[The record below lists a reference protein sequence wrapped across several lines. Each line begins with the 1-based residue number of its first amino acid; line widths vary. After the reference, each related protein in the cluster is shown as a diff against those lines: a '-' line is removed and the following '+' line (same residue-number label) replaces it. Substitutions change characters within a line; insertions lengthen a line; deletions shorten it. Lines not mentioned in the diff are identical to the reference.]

1 MRPPSPSP
9 DRHRDQDD
17 DDDDHHHHHHHHCDC
32 NCIDRLPP
40 QDDDRAPRRSDHSAV
55 SSAAAAPAACL
66 DGDEDED
73 GHQGVAADFDDPDS
87 GGDFD
92 DAVDAHHL
100 APGALMTHARL
111 AGDGQGNGHADQ
123 DESGFDSASDDTCT
137 DNPAHYLQNLHVPS
151 DHDLDMSDSDG
162 GAPLDEI
169 IVATNILTS
178 MNFDFDPELGLFIG
192 SNGHGGEA
200 DDTYSDDDGDD
211 EVDNDD
217 IAAPPAHHSNPLPPP
232 FPFAFGLHGSHGAP
246 AAMNPGL
253 PAGSWATILPG
264 DDDDNYLDDD
274 VPTIFV
280 PHEPQSPFFD
290 NFIDSLPPIQLSN
303 PNPTILGSENLGLI
317 DFLREWAHDG
327 RFVPGY
333 RQMRPPHLHEVHE
346 QSRAEVQDVTY
357 ADLMGDECDFQGL
370 NWESMETTRAAARRR
385 RRHTYRN
392 YVNQEGSDDW
402 TVSGIACRAVRPA
415 EAIANIACQQQPKW
429 EDRCIPSKDSFV
441 RFRRMNFRPDV
452 SLAHFQ
458 LRSVL
463 ACPSRT
469 KAYYSS
475 PGGITRMNL
484 ASKKADL
491 VMNLRE
497 FPALGGVIST
507 LDADCG
513 VLMGGTFNG
522 DYCLKS
528 LDSDDKEFSE
538 GQISP
543 DGITNHLKIHMPR
556 RSSRPVASIASNDRC
571 FRVLDIET
579 EKLTSQT
586 MYPFALNCSAL
597 SPDRRLRVLVGDNPD
612 VLITNADTGEILQR
626 LEGHS
631 DYGFACDWSDDGW
644 TVATG
649 FQDKAVK
656 IWDAR
661 RWCNSSGVSTPLC
674 TIRSEMAGVRGLRF
688 SPQGS
693 GKPILVAAEEADC
706 INVIDAQTFCT
717 KQTIEVFSEIG
728 GVAFTNEG
736 QDLNVLCCDTHRGG
750 LLQLER
756 CGRGPEPLLENA
768 WLRHAAPYPW
778 IADRADDETEW
789 PDNWSRGR
797 MPILL
802 EGPEPF

>member
-1 MRPPSPSP
+1 MRPPSSSP
-9 DRHRDQDD
+9 GRHRDQDD
-17 DDDDHHHHHHHHCDC
+17 DGGDDDDEDDGC
-32 NCIDRLPP
+32 NCTDWLPP
-40 QDDDRAPRRSDHSAV
+40 QDDGRAPRGSDHSAV
-55 SSAAAAPAACL
+55 SSVAAPAAGL
-66 DGDEDED
+66 DGDKDVGEVEDVAVDIGSD
-73 GHQGVAADFDDPDS
+73 GRVDFDDDA
-87 GGDFD
+87 D
-92 DAVDAHHL
+92 D
-100 APGALMTHARL
+100 ALMTDARL
-111 AGDGQGNGHADQ
+111 ASDVHVNGHADE
-123 DESGFDSASDDTCT
+123 DGFNFGSGSDDTFI
-137 DNPAHYLQNLHVPS
+137 DDPAHYLQNLYVPS

-169 IVATNILTS
+169 VVATNILTS
-178 MNFDFDPELGLFIG
+178 INFDFDPELGLFIG

-200 DDTYSDDDGDD
+200 GDTYSDDDDD
-211 EVDNDD
+211 DDDDDNDE
-217 IAAPPAHHSNPLPPP
+217 IAATPAHHPNALPPP
-232 FPFAFGLHGSHGAP
+232 FPFPFLHSSHSAPSTMSPHLP
-246 AAMNPGL
+246 AA
-253 PAGSWATILPG
+253 SWAIDLPVDDDG
-264 DDDDNYLDDD
+264 DDYLDQN

-290 NFIDSLPPIQLSN
+290 NFIDNLPPVQLSN

-327 RFVPGY
+327 CFLPGH
-333 RQMRPPHLHEVHE
+333 RPARPPHLHEVHE
-346 QSRAEVQDVTY
+346 QSRAEVQDVAY
-357 ADLMGDECDFQGL
+357 ADLVGDECDFQGL
-370 NWESMETTRAAARRR
+370 NWASMETTRAAARRR

-392 YVNQEGSDDW
+392 YVNQSGSDNW
-402 TVSGIACRAVRPA
+402 T
-415 EAIANIACQQQPKW
+415 PKW
-429 EDRCIPSKDSFV
+429 DDRFIPSKDSFV

-475 PGGITRMNL
+475 PSGINRMNL
-484 ASKKADL
+484 ASKKTDL

-528 LDSDDKEFSE
+528 VDSDDKREFSE

-543 DGITNHLKIHMPR
+543 DGITNHLKIHLPR
-556 RSSRPVASIASNDRC
+556 RSSRPVASIASNDRG
-571 FRVLDIET
+571 FRVMDIET
-579 EKLTSQT
+579 EKFILQAT
-586 MYPFALNCSAL
+586 YPFALNCSAL
-597 SPDRRLRVLVGDNPD
+597 SPDRRLRVVVGDNPN
-612 VLITNADTGEILQR
+612 VLIANADTGAILQE
-626 LEGHS
+626 LKGHR

-661 RWCNSSGVSTPLC
+661 KWCDTSGVSTALC
-674 TIRSEMAGVRGLRF
+674 TVRSEMAGVRGLRF
-688 SPQGS
+688 SPGGS
-693 GKPILVAAEEADC
+693 GKPILVAAEEADF

-717 KQTIEVFSEIG
+717 KQTIDVFSEIG
-728 GVAFTNEG
+728 GLAFTNEG
-736 QDLNVLCCDTHRGG
+736 QDLNILCCDAHRGG

-768 WLRHAAPYPW
+768 WLRHTAPYPW
-778 IADRADDETEW
+778 LVGREDEEMEW
-789 PDNWSRGR
+789 PGKWSRGR
-797 MPILL
+797 MPTLL

>member
-1 MRPPSPSP
+1 MRPPVTSP

-17 DDDDHHHHHHHHCDC
+17 GDGDDDDGDR
-32 NCIDRLPP
+32 NCTDWLPP
-40 QDDDRAPRRSDHSAV
+40 QDDDGAPRSSDRGAV
-55 SSAAAAPAACL
+55 FSSAAAPAACQNRDDD
-66 DGDEDED
+66 DGDDED
-73 GHQGVAADFDDPDS
+73 VAPDLDDS
-87 GGDFD
+87 NGQGDFD
-92 DAVDAHHL
+92 DADDAHHL
-100 APGALMTHARL
+100 TPSALMTDARL
-111 AGDGQGNGHADQ
+111 ADE
-123 DESGFDSASDDTCT
+123 DESDFDSGSDDTYT
-137 DNPAHYLQNLHVPS
+137 HDPAYYLQN
-151 DHDLDMSDSDG
+151 DLDMGDSDG

-178 MNFDFDPELGLFIG
+178 MNFDFDAELGLFIG
-192 SNGHGGEA
+192 SNGHGGPA
-200 DDTYSDDDGDD
+200 DDTYSDDDDD
-211 EVDNDD
+211 DDDDDNDET
-217 IAAPPAHHSNPLPPP
+217 AAPPAHHPDAFPPP
-232 FPFAFGLHGSHGAP
+232 FPFAFGLPSSHSAP
-246 AAMNPGL
+246 ATMNPGL
-253 PAGSWATILPG
+253 PAGSWATNLPA
-264 DDDDNYLDDD
+264 DDDDHDYLDED

-290 NFIDSLPPIQLSN
+290 NFIDNLPPVQLSN

-327 RFVPGY
+327 CFLPGY
-333 RQMRPPHLHEVHE
+333 RQMRPPHLHQVHE
-346 QSRAEVQDVTY
+346 QSRAEVHDVTY
-357 ADLMGDECDFQGL
+357 SDLMGDQCDFQGL
-370 NWESMETTRAAARRR
+370 NWASMETTRAAARRR

-392 YVNQEGSDDW
+392 YVNQSGSDNW
-402 TVSGIACRAVRPA
+402 TVSGMVYKALCLMEAVA
-415 EAIANIACQQQPKW
+415 DLACQRQPKW
-429 EDRCIPSKDSFV
+429 DDRCIPSKDSFV

-475 PGGITRMNL
+475 PSGINRMNL
-484 ASKKADL
+484 ASKKTDL

-528 LDSDDKEFSE
+528 LDSDDKKEFSE
-538 GQISP
+538 GQISH

-556 RSSRPVASIASNDRC
+556 RSSRPVASIASNDRG
-571 FRVLDIET
+571 FRVMDIET

-597 SPDRRLRVLVGDNPD
+597 SPDRRLRVVVGDNPN
-612 VLITNADTGEILQR
+612 VLITNADTGEILQE
-626 LEGHS
+626 LKGHR

-661 RWCNSSGVSTPLC
+661 KWRNSSGVSTALC
-674 TIRSEMAGVRGLRF
+674 TVRSEMAGVRGLRF

-693 GKPILVAAEEADC
+693 GKPVLVAAEEADF
-706 INVIDAQTFCT
+706 ISVIDAQTFCT
-717 KQTIEVFSEIG
+717 KQTIDVFSEIG
-728 GVAFTNEG
+728 GLAFTNEG
-736 QDLNVLCCDTHRGG
+736 QDLNILCCDAHRGG

-768 WLRHAAPYPW
+768 WLRHTAPYPW
-778 IADRADDETEW
+778 LVGRGYEETEW
-789 PDNWSRGR
+789 PDKWSRGR
-797 MPILL
+797 MPTVL
-802 EGPEPF
+802 EGPGTF